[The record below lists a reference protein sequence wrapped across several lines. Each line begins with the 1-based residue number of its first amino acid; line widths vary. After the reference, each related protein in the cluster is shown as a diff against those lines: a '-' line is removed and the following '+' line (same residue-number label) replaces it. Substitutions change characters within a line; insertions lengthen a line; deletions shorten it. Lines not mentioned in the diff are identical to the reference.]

1 MPVVFTDSDWGS
13 ERDGYSRAGW
23 VAELGGGAV
32 SWKSKKLNLV
42 ALSSAEAEYKALGE
56 GAKDAIWFRQLYREL
71 EFPLSPVTLFC
82 DNQAAISLSK
92 NPVHSSKTRHFRLS
106 WHFIRQAQ
114 KDREVVVEFVP
125 TAIQD
130 ADILTKALSGP
141 SFKQAAARLG
151 MQLDEP

>member
-1 MPVVFTDSDWGS
+1 MQNW
-13 ERDGYSRAGW
+13 
-23 VAELGGGAV
+23 GGAV

-56 GAKDAIWFRQLYREL
+56 GAKDAIWFRQLFNEL
-71 EFPLSPVTLFC
+71 HFPLARVSLLC

-125 TAIQD
+125 TALQD
-130 ADILTKALSGP
+130 ADVLTKALSGP

-151 MQLDEP
+151 MQLEDP